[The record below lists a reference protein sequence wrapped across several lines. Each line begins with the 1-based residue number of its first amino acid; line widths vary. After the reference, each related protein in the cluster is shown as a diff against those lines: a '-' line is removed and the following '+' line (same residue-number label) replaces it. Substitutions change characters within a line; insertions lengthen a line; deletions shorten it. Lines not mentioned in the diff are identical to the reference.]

1 MVIST
6 LGASGGLLNQG
17 VVLTA
22 VRHVVIVTAPE
33 SKHRCF
39 ALLYQGCVFGS
50 GIVVPVFFP
59 FAMIGTTLVV
69 ALVLIWSF
77 CMF

>member
-6 LGASGGLLNQG
+6 LGAGGGLLNQG

-39 ALLYQGCVFGS
+39 LYARS
-50 GIVVPVFFP
+50 VPGLGFRFL
-59 FAMIGTTLVV
+59 A
-69 ALVLIWSF
+69 
-77 CMF
+77 